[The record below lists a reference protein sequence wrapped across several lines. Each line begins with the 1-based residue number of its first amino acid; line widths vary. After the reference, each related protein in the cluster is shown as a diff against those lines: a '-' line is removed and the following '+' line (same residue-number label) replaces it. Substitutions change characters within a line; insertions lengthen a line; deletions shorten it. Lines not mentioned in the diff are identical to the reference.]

1 MSTEA
6 AAYFPAALSKASDLT
21 QTASAACR
29 AQSESV
35 PSPNTVDI
43 PRTEQSDDDLL
54 FEVSRGSREALSTLF
69 HRHARH
75 VFNVSQRILKDTSE
89 AEDLLQ
95 DLFLF
100 VFQKAQLFD
109 PAKASAASWIIQ
121 MTYHRALDRRRY
133 LDSRQHYNHQEFKE
147 DQFHGTRGEALIDQV
162 TARTLLNKLREKLS
176 TEQRQTL
183 ELHFFEGF
191 SFHEIAE
198 KTGQTHGNIRNH
210 YYRGLER
217 LRSHIFMEKH
227 P

>member
-6 AAYFPAALSKASDLT
+6 TAYFPAALSKASELT
-21 QTASAACR
+21 QAASTDCR
-29 AQSESV
+29 AHSESP
-35 PSPNTVDI
+35 PSLNTVDT

-54 FEVSRGSREALSTLF
+54 FEVSRGSKEALSTLF
-69 HRHARH
+69 QRHARH
-75 VFNVSQRILKDTSE
+75 VFNVAQRILKDTSE

-133 LDSRQHYNHQEFKE
+133 LDFRQHYDHQEFKE
-147 DQFHGTRGEALIDQV
+147 DQFHATRGEVLIDQV

-191 SFHEIAE
+191 SFHEIAD
-198 KTGQTHGNIRNH
+198 KTGQTHGNVRNH

-217 LRSHIFMEKH
+217 LRSHIFMEK
-227 P
+227 PL